1 MRRVRLIV
9 HRSSIFLRPYSVTDR
24 FRGSGQAHREEL
36 GPDRE
41 NSFDHVTMVSGQ
53 GPKDGRS
60 ICRLPR
66 ANQRVHRQ
74 PEHAA
79 VVTAVRRNYL
89 EIDIEK

>member
-1 MRRVRLIV
+1 M
-9 HRSSIFLRPYSVTDR
+9 
-24 FRGSGQAHREEL
+24 
-36 GPDRE
+36 
-41 NSFDHVTMVSGQ
+41 TMVSGQ

-79 VVTAVRRNYL
+79 VVTAVRRKYL